1 MIFYFQPSLFVSWTL
16 AAHLVISP
24 YLAIFKTPMRLPKV
38 PKVTSKQPIKRLT
51 DVEASDDEDIY
62 VDKMHSINCIAS
74 IYSGTYQSIIK

>member
-38 PKVTSKQPIKRLT
+38 PKVMSKQPIKRLT
-51 DVEASDDEDIY
+51 DVESF
-62 VDKMHSINCIAS
+62 
-74 IYSGTYQSIIK
+74 